1 MISILE
7 ACKIATEN
15 SGRPFVVGINEYK
28 DGYAIVTSINDEIPD
43 VGCIPFVR
51 KDNGAVSS
59 FSLRIIL
66 VRKQKRLRAQ
76 KGIDIT
82 NNY

>member
-59 FSLRIIL
+59 FFPPDHFGEKSKKIESP
-66 VRKQKRLRAQ
+66 KRYRYNQ
-76 KGIDIT
+76 
-82 NNY
+82 